1 VTEQREMARRM
12 AAFERRA
19 ATGDLLSG
27 VAHEV
32 RNPLAAVQAAAEALG
47 LDAAGDPDQTML
59 VDIIQKQVDRLS
71 TLMRDLLDVARPSPP
86 SARHRESLVAFCRS
100 ALDAWARNPARRPRV
115 VNLHAPA
122 GDDLPVLIEPQRLEQ
137 VLVNLLD
144 NAAAHSPDDSPIHV
158 ELARRLPDL
167 VRVRAVD
174 RGTGL
179 PAAGAE
185 RMFEPFFT
193 TRSSGTGLGLTIAR
207 SIVEDHG
214 GRIGA
219 WNNDPPPGLTVE
231 FTLPLA
237 PES

>member
-1 VTEQREMARRM
+1 MARRM

-47 LDAAGDPDQTML
+47 IDAEGDPDQTLL

-86 SARHRESLVAFCRS
+86 SARRRESLVAFCRA
-100 ALDAWARNPARRPRV
+100 ALDAWSKNPARRPRV
-115 VNLHAPA
+115 VRLHAPP
-122 GDDLPVLIEPQRLEQ
+122 GDELPVLIEPQRIEQ

-144 NAAAHSPDDSPIHV
+144 NAAEHSPGDTPIEL

-167 VRVRAVD
+167 AWVRAVD
-174 RGTGL
+174 RGAGV
-179 PAAGAE
+179 PAAGVD

-193 TRSSGTGLGLTIAR
+193 TRANGTGLGLTIAK

-214 GRIGA
+214 GRVGA

-237 PES
+237 PEPER